1 MDMRTVLVTGG
12 AGFIGAR
19 LVRMLISAGD
29 FVVNLDTLT
38 YAADLSRLQGF
49 MRHPRHVFVR
59 GDVCDMALLSAL
71 FRKHRFDVVFHL
83 AAESHVDRSIENG
96 CAFARTNSL
105 GTAVLL
111 QAAVNEGVGRFVQVS
126 TDEVY
131 GSLGRD
137 DPPWD
142 EEQPL
147 SPSSPYSASKAAG
160 DHFALAFFRTHG
172 LNVSVTRC
180 CNNFGPLQHGEKLLP
195 TILRCLKAHRP
206 VPIYGDG
213 TNTREWIHVDDHCRA
228 LMLVAERGQAGRVY
242 NIGSGVELSNLEM
255 VDKIADLL
263 GYAGDRVRFVP
274 DRKGHDRR
282 YALNCARIRNEL
294 GFSPRIDFD
303 EGLKE
308 LL

>member
-1 MDMRTVLVTGG
+1 MRTVLVTGG

-19 LVRMLISAGD
+19 LVRMLIDSGD
-29 FVVNLDTLT
+29 FVVNLDALT
-38 YAADLSRLQGF
+38 YAADLSRLGEYL
-49 MRHPRHVFVR
+49 RHPRYEFVE
-59 GDVCDMALLSAL
+59 GDVCDGALLSSL
-71 FRKHRFDVVFHL
+71 FREYRFDVVFHL

-96 CAFARTNSL
+96 CAFARSNAL

-111 QAAVNEGVGRFVQVS
+111 QTAVNEGVGRFVQVS

-142 EEQPL
+142 EDQPL
-147 SPSSPYSASKAAG
+147 SPNSPYSASKAAG
-160 DHFALAFFRTHG
+160 DHFALAFYRTHG

-180 CNNFGPLQHGEKLLP
+180 CNNYGPHQHDEKLLP
-195 TILRCLKAHRP
+195 TILRSLKAKKP
-206 VPIYGDG
+206 VPVYGDG

-228 LMLVAERGQAGRVY
+228 LMLVAEHGRAGRVY

-255 VDKIADLL
+255 VFTVASLM
-263 GYAGDRVRFVP
+263 GYAGDPVRFVP

-282 YALNCARIRNEL
+282 YALNCSRIRDEL
-294 GFSPRIDFD
+294 GFIPQIDF
-303 EGLKE
+303 EQGLRE